1 MNFTNNLK
9 SPRASIPGM
18 TMSSQLGDV
27 VSLQQALLEKMNL
40 FQICKEI
47 LVDSSSKIN
56 NILVIKKLWLSTK
69 LEHRKHRASCSK
81 QTKN

>member
-27 VSLQQALLEKMNL
+27 VSLQQALLEKDQFISNL
-40 FQICKEI
+40 QG
-47 LVDSSSKIN
+47 
-56 NILVIKKLWLSTK
+56 NISRL
-69 LEHRKHRASCSK
+69 
-81 QTKN
+81 